1 MTRSEVVAS
10 ATALMDQL
18 IALRADGAT
27 EEMLL
32 TEFKSRCKH
41 TGVLAVAM
49 AFLMDANYRE
59 AGGGTDG
66 ILATMR
72 GFTPTTEGPL
82 GRIILAAICYGIPSI
97 GPIKLDLP
105 APATED

>member
-32 TEFKSRCKH
+32 
-41 TGVLAVAM
+41 LAK
-49 AFLMDANYRE
+49 
-59 AGGGTDG
+59 
-66 ILATMR
+66 
-72 GFTPTTEGPL
+72 P
-82 GRIILAAICYGIPSI
+82 
-97 GPIKLDLP
+97 
-105 APATED
+105 